1 MKVAFYSSKKV
12 SPASFLLATLF
23 IDSTSHRLGLAPST
37 QYDIDSFGDANSNTG
52 IELNFLESRLEKST
66 VPLAAGHD
74 AVCIFV
80 NDYCDADVLEG
91 LANLGV
97 KCVALRCAGFNN
109 VDLQAAERLGIE
121 ISRVPAYSPEAV
133 AEFAV
138 GMIMTV
144 VRKYHK
150 AYNRVREGNFL
161 LDGLLGFNL
170 FQKTIGIIGTG
181 KIGLLTGKIL
191 AKGFGCN
198 VIAYD
203 LYPGKQA
210 DEYGIRYVN
219 TLEELLRQSDII
231 SLHCPLTAGTKYM
244 INSTT
249 IGQTKRGVILINTS
263 RGELIDT
270 AALIN
275 ALKSGHLGAVGL
287 DVYEKES
294 AYFFADSS
302 AKIIYDDNFAR
313 LLSFYNVFVSGHQ
326 AFLTVEAL
334 KNIADTTLQNL
345 QDRANGKK
353 SPNLVERK

>member
-1 MKVAFYSSKKV
+1 MKVAFYSSKE
-12 SPASFLLATLF
+12 
-23 IDSTSHRLGLAPST
+23 
-37 QYDIDSFGDANSNTG
+37 YDIDSFSDANDNNNTG
-52 IELNFLESRLEKST
+52 IELNFLESRLQKPT
-66 VPLAAGHD
+66 IPLAAGHD

-80 NDYCDADVLEG
+80 NDCCDEDVLEG

-121 ISRVPAYSPEAV
+121 IFRVPAYSPEAV

-138 GMIMTV
+138 GMIMTI

-161 LDGLLGFNL
+161 LVGLLGFNL

-203 LYPGKQA
+203 LYPSKHA
-210 DEYGIRYVN
+210 DEYGIRYVD
-219 TLEELLRQSDII
+219 TLEELLGQSDII
-231 SLHCPLTAGTKYM
+231 SLHCPLTDGTKYM
-244 INSTT
+244 INGTT
-249 IGQTKRGVILINTS
+249 LGQMKKGAILINTS
-263 RGELIDT
+263 RGALIDT
-270 AALIN
+270 AALIK

-294 AYFFADSS
+294 AYFFVDSS

-326 AFLTVEAL
+326 AFFTVEAL
-334 KNIADTTLQNL
+334 KSIADKTLQNL
-345 QDRANGKK
+345 QDYANGKK
-353 SPNLVERK
+353 SPNLAGRK